1 MGFSL
6 VRTLALTMTWLA
18 VDLGVPLAAIATGG
32 PLALLGIAQLLLL
45 TATHAL
51 VSRHFG
57 APMRG
62 VLLWPLGGVIGVA
75 MYARSGILAWW
86 RGAIVWRG
94 THYGKRQIE
103 GGRRWQPFQAR
114 AMTEG

>member
-1 MGFSL
+1 
-6 VRTLALTMTWLA
+6 
-18 VDLGVPLAAIATGG
+18 
-32 PLALLGIAQLLLL
+32 
-45 TATHAL
+45 
-51 VSRHFG
+51 
-57 APMRG
+57 
-62 VLLWPLGGVIGVA
+62 